1 MKKLY
6 ALLSSSVLLSATLT
20 AQSFSSPESVEYDN
34 ANNRWIVGQNGS
46 GEIHIYSPGSS
57 TLSAFASGLSTGPHG
72 IEQLGSVIYAC
83 DGAYIRGYD
92 ATSGASVF
100 TVNLGATFLNGLT
113 SDGGHF
119 LFTTDFTAKKIY
131 RVNTLTSGF
140 NLMTTTV
147 KTPNGIVYDGANNRC
162 VFVTWGSNAPI
173 QAMSLLDSSISTVR
187 ATSLS
192 NCDGITR
199 DPNGYWYVTSWG
211 TNALNMVDPG
221 FTNAPVSVMTG
232 LSSPADIDI
241 TTSGDSI
248 GIPNSGSAN
257 NVVFYSVPLSTNN
270 AVATEQH
277 FSAYPN
283 PATDRVT
290 LAFDNAVINGTIEL
304 VDLNGKVLLSQGANG
319 YAFYLDRGALAAGMY
334 VVKLRDGEGNV
345 VAVEKVVFGH

>member
-6 ALLSSSVLLSATLT
+6 ALSFSAVLSLSLN
-20 AQSFSSPESVEYDN
+20 AQSFSSPESVEFDN

-57 TLSAFASGLSTGPHG
+57 TLLPFASGLTTGPHG
-72 IEQLGSVIYAC
+72 IEQLGNVIYAC
-83 DGAYIRGYD
+83 DGGYIRGYD
-92 ATSGASVF
+92 ASNGTSVF
-100 TVNLGATFLNGLT
+100 TLNVGATFLNGLT

-119 LFTTDFTAKKIY
+119 LFATDFTAKKIY
-131 RVNTLTSGF
+131 RINTLTTSY

-173 QAMSLLDSSISTVR
+173 QAMSLADSSITTVL

-221 FTNAPVSVMTG
+221 FTSAPVGVMSG
-232 LSSPADIDI
+232 LTSPADIDI

-257 NVVFYSVPLSTNN
+257 NVVFYAVPLSSKN
-270 AVATEQH
+270 VLATEQKLY
-277 FSAYPN
+277 AYPN
-283 PATDRVT
+283 PASDRVN

-304 VDLNGKVLLSQGANG
+304 LDLNGKVLRAQAANG
-319 YAFYLDRGALAAGMY
+319 YAFYLDRGALAAGVY
-334 VVKLRDGEGNV
+334 VVKLRDNEGNV
-345 VAVEKVVFGH
+345 VALRKVCFQ